1 MYVLIEHSISD
12 PSGFWSAAESAL
24 SQLPPTVKLHHTFP
38 TPDGTRAIC
47 VWEGQTIEEIRE
59 LIESSVGR
67 FSRNEYFEVANKEG
81 VVNPR
86 GERAQIHA

>member
-12 PSGFWSAAESAL
+12 PNGFWSTADSAL
-24 SQLPPTVKLHHTFP
+24 AQMPPTIKLHHTFP

-47 VWEGQTIEEIRE
+47 VWEGRTIDDVRDY
-59 LIESSVGR
+59 IESAVGR
-67 FSRNEYFEVANKEG
+67 FSRNEYFEVVNKEG

>member
-1 MYVLIEHSISD
+1 MYVLIEHSISNPD
-12 PSGFWSAAESAL
+12 GFWSSAESSL
-24 SQLPPTVKLHHTFP
+24 SQMPPTMKLHHSFP

-47 VWEGQTIEEIRE
+47 VWEAQSIADVRDFIEPA
-59 LIESSVGR
+59 VGR

-86 GERAQIHA
+86 GERPQVHA